1 MSIASGTSPAARP
14 SATVMLLREVA
25 GRLEVLLQRRPAT
38 LWYAGSWVFPG
49 GSVDPCDGDLLADPA
64 ATLRNAARRECL
76 EEAGVALPDAPA
88 PAGLIAWSRW
98 ITPGARARRFDTWF
112 FAAAL
117 PPGQAVVGHAHET
130 SASEWLEPEVA
141 LEYAA
146 SGRILLM
153 PPTRLTLLDL
163 QLTHAEHGSLA
174 RLLAAEAA
182 RPIVPILPRLVGSG
196 EARIAVYPWDPD
208 YGTLQGEGMELA
220 GDAPG
225 YLRRLPSRLA
235 LGGAA
240 EAALAAGAASLRARD
255 DAP

>member
-88 PAGLIAWSRW
+88 PAGLVAWSRW

-117 PPGQAVVGHAHET
+117 PPGQAVVGDLRET

-141 LEYAA
+141 LEHAA
-146 SGRILLM
+146 SGRIVLM

-163 QLTHAEHGSLA
+163 QLTHAEHGSVA
-174 RLLAAEAA
+174 ALLAAEGA
-182 RPIVPILPRLVGSG
+182 RPIVPILPRLVGTAES
-196 EARIAVYPWDPD
+196 RVAVYPWDPD
-208 YGTLQGEGMELA
+208 YGSLPGEGHELA
-220 GDAPG
+220 GPAPA
-225 YLRRLPSRLA
+225 YLRRLPSRLM

-240 EAALAAGAASLRARD
+240 EAALAGAGGLRARD
-255 DAP
+255 VSP

>member
-1 MSIASGTSPAARP
+1 
-14 SATVMLLREVA
+14 
-25 GRLEVLLQRRPAT
+25 
-38 LWYAGSWVFPG
+38 
-49 GSVDPCDGDLLADPA
+49 
-64 ATLRNAARRECL
+64 
-76 EEAGVALPDAPA
+76 
-88 PAGLIAWSRW
+88 
-98 ITPGARARRFDTWF
+98 
-112 FAAAL
+112 
-117 PPGQAVVGHAHET
+117 
-130 SASEWLEPEVA
+130 VA